1 MVSLP
6 SGRDQWIRVRI
17 MLLVIVMM
25 AGAAAVAHGAW
36 QLGVTRAQELTDLA
50 AEQYTRKIKI
60 SAHRGMITDR
70 HGEELAVEIEVKS
83 VYADPRKVTNPQLVA
98 ATLSPLL
105 GKDAAKMESRLGSD
119 RHFVWLK
126 RRVSP
131 QVAQAVEKLGF
142 SGVSLL
148 DESKRF
154 YPNRSLGSHIIGF
167 AGLDSNGLEGV
178 ELRFDGVL
186 QGNAEAATGLSDARG
201 RMVFSDGIFGSDG
214 IVGRNVELTIDRT
227 LQYIVEQELLNT
239 IRVFEA
245 RAGHIVMMDP
255 STGEILALANYP
267 TYNPNRLNESTAENR
282 RNRAVLDVFEPG
294 STFKVFTLA
303 AALNAGKL
311 RPNQKTFCERG
322 RMEMFDV
329 VIHDDHRDGWLNPT
343 ECLKRSSNICFAKI
357 AAGLSKK
364 RLYHYIRRFGFGERT
379 HIQLPFEMRG
389 TLNHHKK
396 WYDIDTAT
404 TSFGQGIGVTGIQMA
419 TALSAIANGGKLM
432 KPLIVRRVIGQNGE
446 TERSFSPQVRRRVIS
461 RYTARMVADMMTA
474 VTEEGGTGTRAS
486 LNGYL
491 VAGKTGTAQKSE
503 GSKGY
508 AKDKWVASF
517 FGFVPSDRPRLA
529 ISIVIDE
536 PLINHYG
543 GTVAAPV
550 FKRIADQ
557 SLRYLGVSPRFSGKS
572 GASRKKENVKKAKV
586 ERSKRQDPGN
596 GSRNEELGPPS
607 VFADMLE
614 MGPGQ
619 VRTPHLI
626 GMSMSDAMEVL
637 SSEGLRPMFM
647 GTGIAAEQIP
657 QPDEPVDTGEFVQ
670 VNFMPLPD
678 HGTLSEE
685 DADTGADSQSVP

>member
-36 QLGVTRAQELTDLA
+36 QLGVTRAQELTNLA
-50 AEQYTRKIKI
+50 AEQYTRRIKI

-83 VYADPRKVTNPQLVA
+83 VYADPRKINNPQIVA
-98 ATLSPLL
+98 ATLAPLL
-105 GKDAAKMESRLGSD
+105 GKDAQKMESRLGSD

-131 QVAQAVEKLGF
+131 PVAQAVEKLGF
-142 SGVSLL
+142 PGVSLV

-154 YPNRSLGSHIIGF
+154 YPNRSLGSHIVGF
-167 AGLDSNGLEGV
+167 AGIDSKGLEGV
-178 ELRFDGVL
+178 ELKFDGVL
-186 QGNAEAATGLSDARG
+186 QGNTEAATGLSDARG
-201 RMVFSDGIFGSDG
+201 RMVFSDSVFGSDG
-214 IVGRNVELTIDRT
+214 IVGRSVELTIDRT
-227 LQYIVEQELLNT
+227 LQYIVEQELLNA

-245 RAGHIVMMDP
+245 KAGHIIMMDP

-267 TYNPNRLNESTAENR
+267 TFNPNRLNKSTAENR

-322 RMEMFDV
+322 RMEIFDV

-343 ECLKRSSNICFAKI
+343 DCLKRSSNICFAKI

-404 TSFGQGIGVTGIQMA
+404 TSFGQGIGVTGIQMV

-432 KPLIVRRVIGQNGE
+432 KPLIVRRVIGQSGE
-446 TERSFSPQVRRRVIS
+446 TERSFAPQVRRRVIS

-474 VTEEGGTGTRAS
+474 VTEEGGTGTQAA

-508 AKDKWVASF
+508 AKDKWIASF
-517 FGFVPSDRPRLA
+517 FGFVPADRPRLA

-543 GTVAAPV
+543 GTVAGPV

-557 SLRYLGVSPRFSGKS
+557 SLRYLGVSPRFSERS
-572 GASRKKENVKKAKV
+572 GASGKKKNARAARE
-586 ERSKRQDPGN
+586 ERERQDPAKE
-596 GSRNEELGPPS
+596 SRDNETGPSS

-614 MGPGQ
+614 LGPGQ
-619 VRTPHLI
+619 VRTPHLV
-626 GMSMSDAMEVL
+626 GMSMIDAMEIL
-637 SSEGLRPMFM
+637 SSQGLRPLFM

-657 QPDEPVDTGEFVQ
+657 QPDEPVDKGEFVQ
-670 VNFMPLPD
+670 VNFMPLREQ
-678 HGTLSEE
+678 GTLSEE
-685 DADTGADSQSVP
+685 DADTGTDSQGVP

>member
-36 QLGVTRAQELTDLA
+36 QLGVTRAQELTNLA

-83 VYADPRKVTNPQLVA
+83 VYADPRKITNPRVVA
-98 ATLSPLL
+98 ATLASLL
-105 GKDAAKMESRLGSD
+105 GKDEKKIESRLDSD

-131 QVAQAVEKLGF
+131 QIAQAVQKLGF
-142 SGVSLL
+142 SGVHLV

-167 AGLDSNGLEGV
+167 AGIDSNGLEGV
-178 ELRFDGVL
+178 ELKFDGVL
-186 QGNAEAATGLSDARG
+186 QGNPEAATGLSDARG
-201 RMVFSDGIFGSDG
+201 RMVFSDSAFESDG
-214 IVGRNVELTIDRT
+214 IVGHNVELTIDRT
-227 LQYIVEQELLNT
+227 LQYIVEQELLNA

-245 RAGHIVMMDP
+245 KAGHIVMMDP

-267 TYNPNRLNESTAENR
+267 TYNPNKLNKSTAENR

-322 RMEMFDV
+322 RMEVFDV

-357 AAGLSKK
+357 AQGLTKE
-364 RLYHYIRRFGFGERT
+364 RFYHYIRRFGFGERT
-379 HIQLPFEMRG
+379 HIQFPFEMRG

-404 TSFGQGIGVTGIQMA
+404 TAFGQGIGVTGIQMT

-432 KPLIVRRVIGQNGE
+432 KPLIVRRIIGRSGE
-446 TERSFSPQVRRRVIS
+446 TERNFAPQVRRRVIS

-474 VTEEGGTGTRAS
+474 VTEEGGTGTQAS
-486 LNGYL
+486 LNGFL

-508 AKDKWVASF
+508 AKDKWIASF
-517 FGFVPSDRPRLA
+517 FGFVPADRPRLA

-572 GASRKKENVKKAKV
+572 RASRKKENVKKAKV
-586 ERSKRQDPGN
+586 ERSKRQDPEN
-596 GSRNEELGPPS
+596 GSRDEEMGPPS

-614 MGPGQ
+614 LGPGQ
-619 VRTPHLI
+619 VRTPHLL

-685 DADTGADSQSVP
+685 DADTGADSRSVP